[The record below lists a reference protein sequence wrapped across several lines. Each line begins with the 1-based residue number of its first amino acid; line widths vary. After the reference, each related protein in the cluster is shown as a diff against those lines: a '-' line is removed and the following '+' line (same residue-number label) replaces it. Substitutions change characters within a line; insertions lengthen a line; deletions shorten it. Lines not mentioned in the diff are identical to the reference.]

1 MIEAEKKA
9 KRVKPTEWI
18 QVRVTVEE
26 KEFLK
31 THIGD
36 QTKFVLDCIRKEA
49 SARGVKLQ
57 R

>member
-1 MIEAEKKA
+1 MTDTEKKG

-36 QTKFVLDCIRKEA
+36 QTKFVLECIRKEA
-49 SARGVKLQ
+49 IARGVTLQ